1 MRVNAFSAGVE
12 PGGLRNGTDI
22 KILICYIFHSINKP
36 LNKNDVI
43 EAIQESNL
51 ANYFELN
58 NAFAELVDQNNL
70 VIDPQTNKVTL
81 TESGQLIA
89 DQLETAIPLSVR
101 NQALST
107 TIKFLTKVKLKNENS
122 VTVKK
127 DKTGYT
133 ITCYIPDGQINLLS
147 CSLHLPDKLQAEFV
161 KENFYNDPETIYKTM
176 LAVFTKDK
184 DLVKEIFEKH
194 LLD

>member
-12 PGGLRNGTDI
+12 PGGLRNSTDI

-36 LNKNDVI
+36 LDKDDVI

-58 NAFAELVDQNNL
+58 NAFSELVDQNNL
-70 VIDPQTNKVTL
+70 LIDPQTNKFTL
-81 TESGQLIA
+81 AESGKLIA
-89 DQLETAIPLSVR
+89 DQLETNIPLSVR

-107 TIKFLTKVKLKNENS
+107 TLKFLNKIKLKNENR
-122 VTVKK
+122 VDVEK
-127 DKTGYT
+127 DSTGYT
-133 ITCYIPDGQINLLS
+133 ITCCIPDGQIDLFS
-147 CSLHLPDKLQAEFV
+147 CSLHLPDKLQAELV

-176 LAVFTKDK
+176 LAVLTKDK
-184 DLVKEIFEKH
+184 ELAKEIFEKH
-194 LLD
+194 LLN